1 MVKDI
6 SLQFG
11 RMDTNRPT
19 SDLYTIQHQI
29 IMLSADLLRC
39 SLQEMQVVGVRGSER
54 VVGSLEADTT
64 GLLVGR
70 EDLFRWGEE
79 WEAFYPEEVVL

>member
-1 MVKDI
+1 MIKDK

-19 SDLYTIQHQI
+19 SNLYTIQDQI

-39 SLQEMQVVGVRGSER
+39 SLQEVQVVRVWGGEG

-70 EDLFRWGEE
+70 EDLFGWGEE